1 MIYKSLLK
9 IIIKCERTISPS
21 LTLFELCQKYLSLTI
36 YYLFIPVVCSIRQT
50 SNSSESSAAETYS
63 GIFP

>member
-9 IIIKCERTISPS
+9 IIIKYERTTSPS
-21 LTLFELCQKYLSLTI
+21 LTLFELCQKYSSSTI
-36 YYLFIPVVCSIRQT
+36 NYLFIPVVCSIRQT
-50 SNSSESSAAETYS
+50 SNSSKSSAVETYS